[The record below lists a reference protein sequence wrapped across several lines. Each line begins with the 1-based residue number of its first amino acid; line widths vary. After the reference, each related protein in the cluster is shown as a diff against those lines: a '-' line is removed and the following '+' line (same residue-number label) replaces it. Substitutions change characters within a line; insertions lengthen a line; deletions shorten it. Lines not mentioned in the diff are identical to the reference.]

1 MFYLDPSQLEGCTDP
16 ETKRLYDLWKKSQ
29 VVERMVW
36 QAETQTLEQCGSVSM
51 RWEVRRAK
59 RERERG
65 REITAMLRLKLAKKG
80 VRVDGTVD
88 ADNKYM
94 EVHVPPARKKT
105 SVIGNMEQLVVRMLL
120 RRNDSL
126 RLIINRK
133 PLQYQTKLPL
143 S

>member
-29 VVERMVW
+29 AVERMVW
-36 QAETQTLEQCGSVSM
+36 QVETQTLEQCGSVST

-65 REITAMLRLKLAKKG
+65 REIMAMLRLKLAKKG
-80 VRVDGTVD
+80 VRVGGTVD
-88 ADNKYM
+88 ANNKYM
-94 EVHVPPARKKT
+94 EVHVLPVRKKT
-105 SVIGNMEQLVVRMLL
+105 SVIGNMEQLVTRMLL
-120 RRNDSL
+120 RRNDSSQS
-126 RLIINRK
+126 IINRK

>member
-29 VVERMVW
+29 AVERMVW
-36 QAETQTLEQCGSVSM
+36 QAETQTLEQCRSVSA

-59 RERERG
+59 QE

-80 VRVDGTVD
+80 VRVDRTVD

-105 SVIGNMEQLVVRMLL
+105 SVIGNMEQLVARMLL

-126 RLIINRK
+126 RSIINQK
-133 PLQYQTKLPL
+133 LLQYQTKLPL